1 VRCCGGGDEPEAVD
15 VALQRAIK
23 EPQLSRVILIGDA
36 PPHSAPRDCTQE
48 AESLANGNI
57 PVFSV
62 VVGSSVDAASSFSRI
77 ASITGG
83 QCVSLERADELFELI
98 TLVFVSDFGSN
109 ALVNYVKAHPL
120 LSTSGR
126 NLLRL
131 LKG

>member
-36 PPHSAPRDCTQE
+36 PPHSAPRDRTQE

-62 VVGSSVDAASSFSRI
+62 VVVPVLMQLQALAESPRLPEGGASPWRERMSFS
-77 ASITGG
+77 
-83 QCVSLERADELFELI
+83 
-98 TLVFVSDFGSN
+98 N
-109 ALVNYVKAHPL
+109 
-120 LSTSGR
+120 
-126 NLLRL
+126 
-131 LKG
+131 